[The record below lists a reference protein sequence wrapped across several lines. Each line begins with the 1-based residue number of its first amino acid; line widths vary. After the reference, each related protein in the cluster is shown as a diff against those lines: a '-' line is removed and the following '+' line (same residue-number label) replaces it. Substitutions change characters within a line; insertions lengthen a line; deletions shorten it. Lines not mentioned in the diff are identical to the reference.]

1 MIEFLFSPDARWL
14 WTAVMAVA
22 LFFPVRRVIFI
33 MTVRR
38 AMRKGGSDNI
48 DEAEQNRLMK
58 RAGITAGMLCF
69 LFSLFYVGKMFQP

>member
-14 WTAVMAVA
+14 WTAVLAVG

-38 AMRKGGSDNI
+38 AIRKGDSDNV
-48 DEAEQNRLMK
+48 DEAEQNRLRK

-69 LFSLFYVGKMFQP
+69 LFALFYVGRLFQP

>member
-1 MIEFLFSPDARWL
+1 
-14 WTAVMAVA
+14 MAGA

-38 AMRKGGSDNI
+38 AIRKGGSDNV